1 MSLMNGVDSE
11 DIIASAVGG
20 EHLLYSLI
28 KVASHKEADGFHFDP
43 ATTVGIIFGEKEP
56 PCDSP
61 RVKAV
66 EALFGGTEL
75 HFRATDCI
83 QEEMSEQVPPQR
95 LQQPAPGHPRR
106 RRRLLP

>member
-1 MSLMNGVDSE
+1 MGLMNGVDSE

-20 EHLLYSLI
+20 GICLLLI
-28 KVASHKEADGFHFDP
+28 KVASHKADGFHFDP

-56 PCDSP
+56 PATSP

-66 EALFGGTEL
+66 EGFVQRHRL

-83 QEEMSEQVPPQR
+83 QEEMWSKFPPP
-95 LQQPAPGHPRR
+95 LSATTCPR
-106 RRRLLP
+106 PSSAQA